1 MKKNS
6 ILLLGIGQA
15 GNKLVSEMLKRDSRY
30 VGMFVNS
37 AYEDMSNLHGFDPNN
52 AFIFPGQNGSGK
64 NREIAK
70 SFVRAHIKS
79 LVSAVLKYPLQ
90 QHIIVFTSSDGGTGS
105 GSTPM
110 FLQLLRQAGKDKVI
124 NLVVAVPN
132 YKNDDKISFENNMTF
147 WEEIESLPQG
157 TVNDIKII
165 DNSKGLTYTEINE
178 KAIDALDKSYTMM
191 GKHEIGNIDEG
202 DSTVYNTAEGYS
214 IPLLLDN
221 QYKNAKEAI
230 DNAIRNSVFAVPN
243 TYNCDYLAVSVIEQD
258 FKFQDVRD
266 CFENV
271 YKTVYKTYNKKFNMV
286 LLTGMDAP
294 DEVIET
300 IALKLEELEEK
311 ESQRVFK
318 KKILSTNRKNRKTE
332 TTTINQTPAIATEE
346 ELDDIASALENM
358 FK

>member
-1 MKKNS
+1 
-6 ILLLGIGQA
+6 
-15 GNKLVSEMLKRDSRY
+15 
-30 VGMFVNS
+30 
-37 AYEDMSNLHGFDPNN
+37 
-52 AFIFPGQNGSGK
+52 
-64 NREIAK
+64 
-70 SFVRAHIKS
+70 
-79 LVSAVLKYPLQ
+79 
-90 QHIIVFTSSDGGTGS
+90 
-105 GSTPM
+105 
-110 FLQLLRQAGKDKVI
+110 
-124 NLVVAVPN
+124 
-132 YKNDDKISFENNMTF
+132 MTF